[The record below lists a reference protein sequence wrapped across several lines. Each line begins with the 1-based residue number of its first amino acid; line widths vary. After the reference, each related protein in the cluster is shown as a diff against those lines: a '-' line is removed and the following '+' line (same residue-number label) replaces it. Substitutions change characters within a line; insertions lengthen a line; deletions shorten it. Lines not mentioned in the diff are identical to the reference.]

1 MLTAAIKKQIRSS
14 FEAAKIQLPNFS
26 NRSSQNKM
34 IAEIAKTLSGEYPK
48 LNPILC
54 VEAPPAWQNNG
65 LSD

>member
-34 IAEIAKTLSGEYPK
+34 IAERVIKKVNFICQSQSEEQ
-48 LNPILC
+48 
-54 VEAPPAWQNNG
+54 VQEEE
-65 LSD
+65 